1 MGEYP
6 DRANRFNRSCDFCR
20 GSLWAGG
27 DEHVDMVGHDFYLL
41 QCPPVCG
48 AGFGYDVA
56 TCYFDFPG
64 ENLVPVFGAEDDVVA
79 KFIDLVIISLHI
91 HKTYV
96 SIRGMSTTKS
106 KTAQRRESIVNATP
120 QRTLVLSLDITP
132 EQYEI
137 FDGLAESYNRMWG
150 SLVSWCNNNHSINR
164 TRMQKENYARLR
176 AEYPELPSQF
186 VCIAMRDAA
195 GAVRSWNSNHPKRQ
209 WNLKAS
215 RKKKTINYDLRVM
228 SLRGNLLS
236 LSATRGEKR
245 QRILLPDIPDW
256 FDSRYP
262 ERSLNAAKLVLNPDG
277 HSASIM
283 LIYRLPQP
291 ALVEQGD
298 VLGVDL
304 GQHSLFMD
312 SRGGETSYSHMQGV
326 KRRYAHNRKTLQEK
340 GTRSAHRRL
349 KAMGHREERFIRD
362 TNHRASKQL
371 ANTPNV
377 SVIAFEDL
385 AYIRRQARKGTKTGR
400 ARRNML
406 NQWPFSQLHE
416 FTAYKAARNGI
427 RTVMVDPAYTSQKC
441 NHCGYVDARNRDHAR
456 FDCLRCGHSDN
467 ADHNAAL
474 NIRDRATQNLG

>member
-1 MGEYP
+1 MLP
-6 DRANRFNRSCDFCR
+6 
-20 GSLWAGG
+20 
-27 DEHVDMVGHDFYLL
+27 
-41 QCPPVCG
+41 
-48 AGFGYDVA
+48 
-56 TCYFDFPG
+56 
-64 ENLVPVFGAEDDVVA
+64 
-79 KFIDLVIISLHI
+79 
-91 HKTYV
+91 
-96 SIRGMSTTKS
+96 
-106 KTAQRRESIVNATP
+106 
-120 QRTLVLSLDITP
+120 LDITP

-137 FDGLAESYNRMWG
+137 FDDLADSYNRMWG

-256 FDSRYP
+256 FDRRYP
-262 ERSLNAAKLVLNPDG
+262 ERGLNAAKLVLNPNG
-277 HSASIM
+277 HSVNIM
-283 LIYRLPQP
+283 LIYRLPQSM
-291 ALVEQGD
+291 LVEQGD

-304 GQHSLFMD
+304 GQHSLATD
-312 SRGGETSYSHMQGV
+312 SRGGEISYSHMQGV

-362 TNHRASKQL
+362 ANHRASKQL

-385 AYIRRQARKGTKTGR
+385 TYIRRQARKGTKTGR
-400 ARRNML
+400 ALRNML
-406 NQWPFSQLHE
+406 NQWPFSQLQE
-416 FTAYKAARNGI
+416 FTAYKAARNGV

-441 NHCGYVDARNRDHAR
+441 NRCGYVDARNRDHAR

-474 NIRDRATQNLG
+474 NIRDRAIQNLG

>member
-1 MGEYP
+1 M
-6 DRANRFNRSCDFCR
+6 
-20 GSLWAGG
+20 
-27 DEHVDMVGHDFYLL
+27 DMVGHNLYLL
-41 QCPPVCG
+41 QRPPVCG

-64 ENLVPVFGAEDDVVA
+64 ENLMPVFGAEDDVVA
-79 KFIDLVIISLHI
+79 KFIDLVTISLHV

-96 SIRGMSTTKS
+96 SIRGMSTAKS
-106 KTAQRRESIVNATP
+106 KTAQRRESIVNAIP

-137 FDGLAESYNRMWG
+137 FAALTDSYNRMWG
-150 SLVSWCNNNHSINR
+150 SLISWCNNNHSVNR

-215 RKKKTINYDLRVM
+215 RKKKTVNYDLRVM

-245 QRILLPDIPDW
+245 QRILLPDVPDW
-256 FDSRYP
+256 FDGRYP
-262 ERSLNAAKLVLNPDG
+262 ERSLNAAKLVLDPDG

-283 LIYRLPQP
+283 LIYRLPQS

-312 SRGGETSYSHMQGV
+312 SRGGEISYSHMQGV

-362 TNHRASKQL
+362 ANHRASKQL

-406 NQWPFSQLHE
+406 NQWPFSQLQE
-416 FTAYKAARNGI
+416 FTAYKAAQNGVM
-427 RTVMVDPAYTSQKC
+427 TVMVDPAYTSQKC

-474 NIRDRATQNLG
+474 NIRDRTIQNLG

>member
-1 MGEYP
+1 MGEYL
-6 DRANRFNRSCDFCR
+6 DRTDGLDCSGDFSRS
-20 GSLWAGG
+20 GLWAGG
-27 DEHVDMVGHDFYLL
+27 DDHVDMVGHDLYLL

-64 ENLVPVFGAEDDVVA
+64 ENLTPVFGAEDDVIA
-79 KFIDLVIISLHI
+79 KFIDLVTISLHV

-106 KTAQRRESIVNATP
+106 KTAQRRESIMNAIP
-120 QRTLVLSLDITP
+120 QRTLALSLDITP

-137 FDGLAESYNRMWG
+137 FDGLADSYNRMWG

-164 TRMQKENYARLR
+164 TRMQKDNYARLR
-176 AEYPELPSQF
+176 AEYPKLPSQF

-236 LSATRGEKR
+236 LSATCGEKR

-256 FDSRYP
+256 FDRRYP

-277 HSASIM
+277 HSANIM
-283 LIYRLPQP
+283 LIYRLPQST
-291 ALVEQGD
+291 LVEQGD

-304 GQHSLFMD
+304 GQHSLATD

-349 KAMGHREERFIRD
+349 KAMRHREERFIRD
-362 TNHRASKQL
+362 ANHRVSKQL
-371 ANTPNV
+371 ASTPNV

-385 AYIRRQARKGTKTGR
+385 TYIRRQARKGTKTGR

-406 NQWPFSQLHE
+406 NQWPFSQLQE
-416 FTAYKAARNGI
+416 FTAYKAAQNGV

-441 NHCGYVDARNRDHAR
+441 NRCGYVDARNRDRAR

>member
-1 MGEYP
+1 MGEYL
-6 DRANRFNRSCDFCR
+6 DRADGFDCSGDF
-20 GSLWAGG
+20 SWGG
-27 DEHVDMVGHDFYLL
+27 LRISGDDHVDMVGHDLYLL

-56 TCYFDFPG
+56 TCYFYFSG
-64 ENLVPVFGAEDDVVA
+64 ENLAPVFGAEDDVVA
-79 KFIDLVIISLHI
+79 KFIDLVTISLHV

-96 SIRGMSTTKS
+96 SIRGMSTAKS
-106 KTAQRRESIVNATP
+106 KTAQRRESIVNAIP

-137 FDGLAESYNRMWG
+137 FDGLADSYNRMWG
-150 SLVSWCNNNHSINR
+150 SLVSWCNNNHSVNR
-164 TRMQKENYARLR
+164 TRMQKDNYARLR

-209 WNLKAS
+209 WSLKAS

-256 FDSRYP
+256 FDCRYP

-283 LIYRLPQP
+283 LIYRLPQS

-304 GQHSLFMD
+304 GQRSLFTD

-362 TNHRASKQL
+362 ANHRASKQL

-385 AYIRRQARKGTKTGR
+385 TYIRRQARKGTKTGR
-400 ARRNML
+400 MRRNML
-406 NQWPFSQLHE
+406 NQWPFSQLQE
-416 FTAYKAARNGI
+416 FTAYKAAQNGI
-427 RTVMVDPAYTSQKC
+427 RTVMIDPAYTSQKC
-441 NHCGYVDARNRDHAR
+441 NRCGYVDARNRDHAR

-474 NIRDRATQNLG
+474 NIRDRAIQNLG

>member
-1 MGEYP
+1 M
-6 DRANRFNRSCDFCR
+6 
-20 GSLWAGG
+20 
-27 DEHVDMVGHDFYLL
+27 DMVGHNLYLL
-41 QCPPVCG
+41 QRPPVCG

-64 ENLVPVFGAEDDVVA
+64 ENLMPVFGAEDDVVA
-79 KFIDLVIISLHI
+79 KFIDLVTISLHV

-96 SIRGMSTTKS
+96 SIRGMSTAKS
-106 KTAQRRESIVNATP
+106 KTAQRRESIVNAIP

-137 FDGLAESYNRMWG
+137 FAALTDSYNRMWG
-150 SLVSWCNNNHSINR
+150 SLISWCNNNHSVNR

-215 RKKKTINYDLRVM
+215 RKKKTVNYDLRVM

-245 QRILLPDIPDW
+245 QRILLPDVPDW
-256 FDSRYP
+256 FDGRYP
-262 ERSLNAAKLVLNPDG
+262 ERSLNAAKLVLDPDG

-283 LIYRLPQP
+283 LIYRLPQS

-312 SRGGETSYSHMQGV
+312 SRGGEISYSHMQGV
-326 KRRYAHNRKTLQEK
+326 KRRYAHNRKTLQKK

-362 TNHRASKQL
+362 ANHRASKQL

-406 NQWPFSQLHE
+406 NQWPFSQLQE
-416 FTAYKAARNGI
+416 FTAYKAAQNGVM
-427 RTVMVDPAYTSQKC
+427 TVMVDPAYTSQKC

-474 NIRDRATQNLG
+474 NIRDRAIQNLG

>member
-1 MGEYP
+1 
-6 DRANRFNRSCDFCR
+6 
-20 GSLWAGG
+20 
-27 DEHVDMVGHDFYLL
+27 MVGHDLYLL

-56 TCYFDFPG
+56 TCYFYFSG
-64 ENLVPVFGAEDDVVA
+64 ENLAPVFGAEDDVVA
-79 KFIDLVIISLHI
+79 KFIDLVTISLHV

-96 SIRGMSTTKS
+96 SIRGMSTAKS
-106 KTAQRRESIVNATP
+106 KTAQRRESIVNAIP

-137 FDGLAESYNRMWG
+137 FDGLADSYNRMWG
-150 SLVSWCNNNHSINR
+150 SLVSWCNNNHSVNR
-164 TRMQKENYARLR
+164 TRMQKDNYARLR

-256 FDSRYP
+256 FDCRYP

-283 LIYRLPQP
+283 LIYRLPQST
-291 ALVEQGD
+291 LVEQGD

-304 GQHSLFMD
+304 GQRSLFTD
-312 SRGGETSYSHMQGV
+312 SRGGEISYSHMQGV

-340 GTRSAHRRL
+340 GTRSAHRRM
-349 KAMGHREERFIRD
+349 KAMRHREERFIRD
-362 TNHRASKQL
+362 ANHRASKQL

-385 AYIRRQARKGTKTGR
+385 TYIRRQARKGTKTGR

-406 NQWPFSQLHE
+406 NQWPFSQLQE
-416 FTAYKAARNGI
+416 FTAYKAAQNGI

-474 NIRDRATQNLG
+474 NIRDRAIQNLG

>member
-1 MGEYP
+1 
-6 DRANRFNRSCDFCR
+6 
-20 GSLWAGG
+20 
-27 DEHVDMVGHDFYLL
+27 MVGHDLYLL

-56 TCYFDFPG
+56 TCYFDFSD
-64 ENLVPVFGAEDDVVA
+64 ENLVPVFGAENDVVA
-79 KFIDLVIISLHI
+79 KFIDLVAISLHV

-96 SIRGMSTTKS
+96 SIRGMSTAKS
-106 KTAQRRESIVNATP
+106 KTAQRRESIVNAIP
-120 QRTLVLSLDITP
+120 QRTLALSLDITP
-132 EQYEI
+132 EQYGV
-137 FDGLAESYNRMWG
+137 FDGLADSYNRMWG
-150 SLVSWCNNNHSINR
+150 SLVSWCNNNRSINR
-164 TRMQKENYARLR
+164 TRMQKDNYARLR

-256 FDSRYP
+256 FDRRYP

-277 HSASIM
+277 HSASII
-283 LIYRLPQP
+283 LIYRLPQST
-291 ALVEQGD
+291 LVEQGD

-304 GQHSLFMD
+304 GQHSLFVD
-312 SRGGETSYSHMQGV
+312 SRGGEISYSHMQGV

-349 KAMGHREERFIRD
+349 KAMRHREERFIRN

-385 AYIRRQARKGTKTGR
+385 TYIRRQARKGTKTGR
-400 ARRNML
+400 MRRNML
-406 NQWPFSQLHE
+406 NQWPFSQLQE
-416 FTAYKAARNGI
+416 FTAYKAAQNG
-427 RTVMVDPAYTSQKC
+427 VMTMMIDPAYTSQKC

-474 NIRDRATQNLG
+474 NIRDRAIQNLG

>member
-1 MGEYP
+1 M
-6 DRANRFNRSCDFCR
+6 
-20 GSLWAGG
+20 
-27 DEHVDMVGHDFYLL
+27 DMVGHDLYLL
-41 QCPPVCG
+41 QRPPVCG

-64 ENLVPVFGAEDDVVA
+64 ENLMPVFGAEDDVVA
-79 KFIDLVIISLHI
+79 KFIDLVTISLHV

-96 SIRGMSTTKS
+96 SIRGMSTAKS
-106 KTAQRRESIVNATP
+106 KTAQRRESIVNAIP

-137 FDGLAESYNRMWG
+137 FAALTDSYNRMWG
-150 SLVSWCNNNHSINR
+150 SLISWCNNNHSVNR

-215 RKKKTINYDLRVM
+215 RKKKTVNYDLRVM

-256 FDSRYP
+256 FDGRYP
-262 ERSLNAAKLVLNPDG
+262 ERSLNAAKLVLDPDG

-283 LIYRLPQP
+283 LIYRLPQS

-312 SRGGETSYSHMQGV
+312 SRGGEISYSHMQGV

-362 TNHRASKQL
+362 ANHRASKQL

-406 NQWPFSQLHE
+406 NQWPFSQLQE
-416 FTAYKAARNGI
+416 FTAYKAAQNGVM
-427 RTVMVDPAYTSQKC
+427 TVMVDPAYTSQKC

-474 NIRDRATQNLG
+474 NIRDRAIQNLG

>member
-1 MGEYP
+1 M
-6 DRANRFNRSCDFCR
+6 
-20 GSLWAGG
+20 
-27 DEHVDMVGHDFYLL
+27 
-41 QCPPVCG
+41 
-48 AGFGYDVA
+48 
-56 TCYFDFPG
+56 
-64 ENLVPVFGAEDDVVA
+64 PVFGAEDDVVA
-79 KFIDLVIISLHI
+79 KFIDLVTISLHV

-96 SIRGMSTTKS
+96 SIRGMSTAKS
-106 KTAQRRESIVNATP
+106 KTAQRRESIVNAIP

-137 FDGLAESYNRMWG
+137 FAALTDSYNRMWG
-150 SLVSWCNNNHSINR
+150 SLISWCNNNHSVNR

-215 RKKKTINYDLRVM
+215 RKKKTVNYDLRVM

-245 QRILLPDIPDW
+245 QRILLPDVPDW
-256 FDSRYP
+256 FDGRYP
-262 ERSLNAAKLVLNPDG
+262 ERSLNAAKLVLDPDG

-283 LIYRLPQP
+283 LIYRLPQS

-312 SRGGETSYSHMQGV
+312 SRGGEISYSHMQGV

-362 TNHRASKQL
+362 ANHRASKQL

-406 NQWPFSQLHE
+406 NQWPFSQLQE
-416 FTAYKAARNGI
+416 FTAYKAAQNGVM
-427 RTVMVDPAYTSQKC
+427 TVMVDPAYTSQKC

-474 NIRDRATQNLG
+474 NIRDRAIQNLG

>member
-1 MGEYP
+1 
-6 DRANRFNRSCDFCR
+6 
-20 GSLWAGG
+20 
-27 DEHVDMVGHDFYLL
+27 MVGHDLYLL

-56 TCYFDFPG
+56 TCYFDFSD

-79 KFIDLVIISLHI
+79 KFIDLVAISLHV

-96 SIRGMSTTKS
+96 SIRGMSTAKS
-106 KTAQRRESIVNATP
+106 KTAQRRESIVNAIP
-120 QRTLVLSLDITP
+120 QRTLALFLDITP
-132 EQYEI
+132 EQYGI
-137 FDGLAESYNRMWG
+137 FDGLADSYNRMWG
-150 SLVSWCNNNHSINR
+150 SLVSWCNNNRSINR
-164 TRMQKENYARLR
+164 TRMQKDNYARLR

-256 FDSRYP
+256 FDRRYP

-277 HSASIM
+277 RSASIM
-283 LIYRLPQP
+283 LIYRLPQST
-291 ALVEQGD
+291 LVEQGD

-312 SRGGETSYSHMQGV
+312 SRGGEISYSHMQGV

-349 KAMGHREERFIRD
+349 KAMRHREERFIRN

-385 AYIRRQARKGTKTGR
+385 TYIRRQARKSTKTGR

-406 NQWPFSQLHE
+406 NQWPFSQLQE
-416 FTAYKAARNGI
+416 FTAYKAAQNGVM
-427 RTVMVDPAYTSQKC
+427 TMMVDPAYTSQKC
-441 NHCGYVDARNRDHAR
+441 NHCGYVDARNRDRAR

-474 NIRDRATQNLG
+474 NIRDRAIQNLG

>member
-1 MGEYP
+1 
-6 DRANRFNRSCDFCR
+6 
-20 GSLWAGG
+20 
-27 DEHVDMVGHDFYLL
+27 
-41 QCPPVCG
+41 
-48 AGFGYDVA
+48 
-56 TCYFDFPG
+56 
-64 ENLVPVFGAEDDVVA
+64 
-79 KFIDLVIISLHI
+79 
-91 HKTYV
+91 
-96 SIRGMSTTKS
+96 MSTTKS
-106 KTAQRRESIVNATP
+106 KTAQRRESIVNVIP
-120 QRTLVLSLDITP
+120 QRTLVLSLDIAP

-137 FDGLAESYNRMWG
+137 FDGLADSYNRMWG

-215 RKKKTINYDLRVM
+215 RRKKTINYDLRVM

-245 QRILLPDIPDW
+245 QRILLPDVPDW
-256 FDSRYP
+256 FDRRYP

-283 LIYRLPQP
+283 LIYRLPQST
-291 ALVEQGD
+291 LVEQGD

-304 GQHSLFMD
+304 GQHSLFVD
-312 SRGGETSYSHMQGV
+312 SRGGEISYSHMQGV

-349 KAMGHREERFIRD
+349 RAMRHREERFIRN

-385 AYIRRQARKGTKTGR
+385 TYIRRQARKGTKTGR
-400 ARRNML
+400 MRRNML
-406 NQWPFSQLHE
+406 NQWPFSQLQE
-416 FTAYKAARNGI
+416 FTAYKAAQNGI
-427 RTVMVDPAYTSQKC
+427 RTVMIDPAYTSQKC
-441 NHCGYVDARNRDHAR
+441 NRCGYVDARNRDHAR

-474 NIRDRATQNLG
+474 NIRDRAIQNLG

>member
-1 MGEYP
+1 M
-6 DRANRFNRSCDFCR
+6 
-20 GSLWAGG
+20 
-27 DEHVDMVGHDFYLL
+27 
-41 QCPPVCG
+41 
-48 AGFGYDVA
+48 
-56 TCYFDFPG
+56 
-64 ENLVPVFGAEDDVVA
+64 
-79 KFIDLVIISLHI
+79 
-91 HKTYV
+91 
-96 SIRGMSTTKS
+96 
-106 KTAQRRESIVNATP
+106 NAIP

-132 EQYEI
+132 EQYGV
-137 FDGLAESYNRMWG
+137 FDGLADSYNRMWG
-150 SLVSWCNNNHSINR
+150 LLVSWCNNNHSINR
-164 TRMQKENYARLR
+164 TRMQKDNYARLR

-256 FDSRYP
+256 FDRRYP

-283 LIYRLPQP
+283 LIYRLPQST
-291 ALVEQGD
+291 LVEQGD

-304 GQHSLFMD
+304 GQHSLATD
-312 SRGGETSYSHMQGV
+312 SRGGEIPYSHMQGV

-349 KAMGHREERFIRD
+349 KAMRHREERFIRD

-385 AYIRRQARKGTKTGR
+385 TYIRRQARKGTKTGR

-406 NQWPFSQLHE
+406 NQWSFSQLQE

-427 RTVMVDPAYTSQKC
+427 RTVTVNPAYTSQKC
-441 NHCGYVDARNRDHAR
+441 NHCEYVDARNRDRAR

-474 NIRDRATQNLG
+474 NIRDRAIQNLG

>member
-1 MGEYP
+1 
-6 DRANRFNRSCDFCR
+6 
-20 GSLWAGG
+20 
-27 DEHVDMVGHDFYLL
+27 MVGHDLYLL

-56 TCYFDFPG
+56 TCYFDFSD
-64 ENLVPVFGAEDDVVA
+64 ENLVPVFGTEDDVVA
-79 KFIDLVIISLHI
+79 KFIDLVAISLHV

-96 SIRGMSTTKS
+96 SIRGMSTAKN
-106 KTAQRRESIVNATP
+106 KTAQRRESIVNAIP
-120 QRTLVLSLDITP
+120 QRTLALSLDITP
-132 EQYEI
+132 EQYGI
-137 FDGLAESYNRMWG
+137 FDGLADSYNRMWG

-164 TRMQKENYARLR
+164 TRMQKDNYARLR

-256 FDSRYP
+256 FDRRYP

-277 HSASIM
+277 RSASIM
-283 LIYRLPQP
+283 LIYRLPQST
-291 ALVEQGD
+291 LVERGD

-304 GQHSLFMD
+304 GQHSLFVD
-312 SRGGETSYSHMQGV
+312 SRGGEISYSHMQGV

-349 KAMGHREERFIRD
+349 KAMRHREERFIRN

-385 AYIRRQARKGTKTGR
+385 TYIRRQARKCTKTGR
-400 ARRNML
+400 MRRNML
-406 NQWPFSQLHE
+406 NQWPFSQLQE
-416 FTAYKAARNGI
+416 FTAYKAAQNG
-427 RTVMVDPAYTSQKC
+427 VMTMMIDPAYTSQKC
-441 NHCGYVDARNRDHAR
+441 NHCGYVDARNRDHSR

-474 NIRDRATQNLG
+474 NIRDRAIQNLG

>member
-1 MGEYP
+1 
-6 DRANRFNRSCDFCR
+6 
-20 GSLWAGG
+20 
-27 DEHVDMVGHDFYLL
+27 MVGHDLYLL

-48 AGFGYDVA
+48 ASFGYDVA
-56 TCYFDFPG
+56 TCYFDFSD
-64 ENLVPVFGAEDDVVA
+64 ENLVPVFGTEDDVVA
-79 KFIDLVIISLHI
+79 KFIDLVAISLHV

-96 SIRGMSTTKS
+96 SIRGMSTAKS
-106 KTAQRRESIVNATP
+106 KTAQHRESIVNAIP
-120 QRTLVLSLDITP
+120 QRTLALSLDITP
-132 EQYEI
+132 EQYGI
-137 FDGLAESYNRMWG
+137 FDGLADSYNRMWG
-150 SLVSWCNNNHSINR
+150 SLVSWCNNNRSINR
-164 TRMQKENYARLR
+164 TRMQKDNYARLR

-256 FDSRYP
+256 FDRRYP

-277 HSASIM
+277 RSASIM
-283 LIYRLPQP
+283 LIYRLPQST
-291 ALVEQGD
+291 LVEQGD

-304 GQHSLFMD
+304 GQHSLFVD
-312 SRGGETSYSHMQGV
+312 SRGGEISYSHMQGV

-349 KAMGHREERFIRD
+349 KAMRHREERFIRN

-385 AYIRRQARKGTKTGR
+385 TYIRRQARKCTKTGR
-400 ARRNML
+400 MRRNML
-406 NQWPFSQLHE
+406 NQWPFSQLQE
-416 FTAYKAARNGI
+416 FTAYKAAQNGVM
-427 RTVMVDPAYTSQKC
+427 TMMVDPAYTSQKC
-441 NHCGYVDARNRDHAR
+441 NHCGYVDARNRDHSR

-474 NIRDRATQNLG
+474 NIRDRAIQNLG

>member
-1 MGEYP
+1 M
-6 DRANRFNRSCDFCR
+6 
-20 GSLWAGG
+20 
-27 DEHVDMVGHDFYLL
+27 DMVGHDLYLL
-41 QCPPVCG
+41 QRPPVCG

-64 ENLVPVFGAEDDVVA
+64 ENLMPVFGAEDDVVA
-79 KFIDLVIISLHI
+79 KFIDLVTISLHV

-96 SIRGMSTTKS
+96 SIRGMSTAKS
-106 KTAQRRESIVNATP
+106 KTAQRRESIVNAIP

-137 FDGLAESYNRMWG
+137 FAALTDSYNRMWG
-150 SLVSWCNNNHSINR
+150 SLISWCNNNHSVNR

-186 VCIAMRDAA
+186 VCVAMRDAA

-215 RKKKTINYDLRVM
+215 RKKKTVNYDLRVM

-256 FDSRYP
+256 FDGRYP
-262 ERSLNAAKLVLNPDG
+262 ERSLNAAKLVLDPDG

-283 LIYRLPQP
+283 LIYRLPQS

-312 SRGGETSYSHMQGV
+312 SRGGEISYSHMQGV

-362 TNHRASKQL
+362 ANHRASKQL

-406 NQWPFSQLHE
+406 NQWPFSQLQE
-416 FTAYKAARNGI
+416 FTAYKAAQNGVM
-427 RTVMVDPAYTSQKC
+427 TVMVDPAYTSQKC

-474 NIRDRATQNLG
+474 NIRDRAIQNLG

>member
-1 MGEYP
+1 
-6 DRANRFNRSCDFCR
+6 
-20 GSLWAGG
+20 
-27 DEHVDMVGHDFYLL
+27 
-41 QCPPVCG
+41 
-48 AGFGYDVA
+48 
-56 TCYFDFPG
+56 
-64 ENLVPVFGAEDDVVA
+64 
-79 KFIDLVIISLHI
+79 
-91 HKTYV
+91 
-96 SIRGMSTTKS
+96 MSTAKS
-106 KTAQRRESIVNATP
+106 KTAQRRESIVNAIP
-120 QRTLVLSLDITP
+120 QRTLALSLDITP
-132 EQYEI
+132 EQYGV
-137 FDGLAESYNRMWG
+137 FDGLADSYNRMWG
-150 SLVSWCNNNHSINR
+150 SLVSWCNNNRSINR
-164 TRMQKENYARLR
+164 TRMQKDNYARLR

-256 FDSRYP
+256 FDRRYP

-277 HSASIM
+277 HSASII
-283 LIYRLPQP
+283 LIYRLPQST
-291 ALVEQGD
+291 LVEQGD

-304 GQHSLFMD
+304 GQHSLFVD
-312 SRGGETSYSHMQGV
+312 SRGGEISYSHMQGV

-349 KAMGHREERFIRD
+349 KAMRHREERFIRN

-385 AYIRRQARKGTKTGR
+385 TYIRRQARKGTKTGR
-400 ARRNML
+400 MRRNML
-406 NQWPFSQLHE
+406 NQWPFSQLQE
-416 FTAYKAARNGI
+416 FTAYKAAQNG
-427 RTVMVDPAYTSQKC
+427 VMTMMIDPAYTSQKC

-474 NIRDRATQNLG
+474 NIRDRAIQNLG

>member
-1 MGEYP
+1 
-6 DRANRFNRSCDFCR
+6 
-20 GSLWAGG
+20 
-27 DEHVDMVGHDFYLL
+27 MVGHDLYLL

-56 TCYFDFPG
+56 TCYFDFSD

-79 KFIDLVIISLHI
+79 KFIDLVTISLHV

-96 SIRGMSTTKS
+96 SIRGMSTAKS
-106 KTAQRRESIVNATP
+106 KTAQRRESIVNAIP

-137 FDGLAESYNRMWG
+137 FDGLADSYNRMWG

-164 TRMQKENYARLR
+164 TRMQKDNYARLR

-256 FDSRYP
+256 FDRRYP

-277 HSASIM
+277 YSASIM
-283 LIYRLPQP
+283 LIYRLPQST
-291 ALVEQGD
+291 LVEQGD

-304 GQHSLFMD
+304 GQHSLFVD
-312 SRGGETSYSHMQGV
+312 SRGGEISYSHMQGV

-349 KAMGHREERFIRD
+349 KAMRHREERFIRD
-362 TNHRASKQL
+362 ANHRASKQL

-385 AYIRRQARKGTKTGR
+385 TYIRRQARKGTKTGR

-406 NQWPFSQLHE
+406 NQWPFSQLQE
-416 FTAYKAARNGI
+416 FTAYKAAQNRI

-441 NHCGYVDARNRDHAR
+441 NRCGYVDARNRDHAR

-474 NIRDRATQNLG
+474 NIRDKAIQNLG